1 MTIILDEK
9 IYFRQIMMSLYNLAT
24 SGGVRALGPKDWPNK
39 TNAQSICWL
48 KICFQHTQIFSACS
62 IFYIC
67 SKSFWYTQK
76 LDFTISIGSFENS
89 LNYKKDSQNKFW
101 VTRWTRHKVI
111 SKSLKFRRHW
121 LHTKAFTH
129 QIYFFISSSL
139 NSMTST
145 INPSENKLSFRSLIW
160 LLRL

>member
-1 MTIILDEK
+1 
-9 IYFRQIMMSLYNLAT
+9 MMSLYNLAT

-62 IFYIC
+62 IFNIC